1 MNNIQNENIN
11 FPPIRKIKNNISQEN
26 RSKFKNNNIDASG
39 GLKSSDTKRNLDKIL
54 KDIILPEEKEQKE
67 QKEQKIVKPAEFY
80 NDTELNS
87 LSYKEALIID
97 KRNYF
102 QYYLSLIKKKQ
113 ILIFTFY
120 ITNDYNSI
128 IIKICLF
135 FLFLLYIFLL
145 MHCFLM
151 IQQCI

>member
-11 FPPIRKIKNNISQEN
+11 FPPIRKTKNNISQEN

-39 GLKSSDTKRNLDKIL
+39 GLKSSDTKRNLDKNSTNLKIKDKNFNENLIL

-128 IIKICLF
+128 IIKIC
-135 FLFLLYIFLL
+135 
-145 MHCFLM
+145 
-151 IQQCI
+151 